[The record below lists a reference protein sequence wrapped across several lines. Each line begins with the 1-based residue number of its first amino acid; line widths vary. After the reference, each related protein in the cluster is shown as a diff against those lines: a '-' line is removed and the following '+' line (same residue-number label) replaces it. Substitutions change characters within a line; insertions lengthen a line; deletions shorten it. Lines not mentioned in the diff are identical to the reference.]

1 MRKYLISAAAA
12 VMAMVAVP
20 AQAQNSRI
28 VEEGGTGPY
37 KAIMME
43 EPTLTTHTVFRP
55 QDISKF
61 GKGNLLPVLVWGN
74 GGCANSPSGHINF
87 LNEVA
92 SQGYLI
98 VAIGPSNYQQQE
110 APRPGQTGDVPRMG
124 QGGGFGG
131 MGGGMPQMGGGM
143 GGQRPQGQGG
153 QGAPQR
159 QQGQGAPQGQ
169 RPQGGGMPGGMGG
182 GMPQMGGGMP
192 GGMGGGMPQMGGGG
206 MSMGDPA
213 GLKQALEWAI
223 AQNADKNS
231 PYYGKLDVDNIA
243 AAGMSCG
250 GLQALHMSDDARIK
264 TIMVMNS
271 GFFGTGESEDKAS
284 LAKMKQKSV
293 IWILGG
299 STDIAWENGN
309 DDFKRMSGSM
319 PACLVSL
326 DGIGHGG
333 TYMQPH
339 GGDYAKV
346 AAAWLNWWLKNDKEA
361 STMFTGNEPGVGKM
375 AGWTY
380 ERKNIK

>member
-1 MRKYLISAAAA
+1 MKKDLFFAVAA
-12 VMAMVAVP
+12 VMAFAFIP

-43 EPTLTTHTVFRP
+43 EATLTTHTIFRP
-55 QDISKF
+55 QDLSKF
-61 GKGNLLPVLVWGN
+61 GKKNLLPIIVWGN

-92 SQGYLI
+92 SQGFLI

-124 QGGGFGG
+124 GGMPGGMGGQRPQGAPQGGMGGGMPRMGG

-143 GGQRPQGQGG
+143 
-153 QGAPQR
+153 
-159 QQGQGAPQGQ
+159 
-169 RPQGGGMPGGMGG
+169 
-182 GMPQMGGGMP
+182 
-192 GGMGGGMPQMGGGG
+192 
-206 MSMGDPA
+206 SMGDPE

-231 PYYGKLDVDNIA
+231 PYYGKLDIDNIA

-264 TIMVMNS
+264 TILVMNS
-271 GFFGTGESEDKAS
+271 GYFGTDESEDKAS
-284 LAKMKQKSV
+284 LAKLKQKSI

-309 DDFKRMSGSM
+309 DDFKRMAGTM

-333 TYMQPH
+333 TYMQPN

-346 AAAWLNWWLKNDKEA
+346 AGAWLKWWLKGDKEA
-361 STMFTGNEPGVGKM
+361 STMFTGSEPGVSKM
-375 AGWTY
+375 AGWMI

>member
-1 MRKYLISAAAA
+1 MFHKNKHYFWNAKTIYTNYNHMRKYLFTAAAA
-12 VMAMVAVP
+12 LMAMVAVP

-28 VEEGGTGPY
+28 VEEGGSGPY

-43 EPTLTTHTVFRP
+43 ESTLTTHTIFRP
-55 QDISKF
+55 QDLSKF
-61 GKGNLLPVLVWGN
+61 DKKNLLPVIVWGN

-92 SQGYLI
+92 SQGFLI

-124 QGGGFGG
+124 QGGGMPGG
-131 MGGGMPQMGGGM
+131 MGGFGGGMPQMGG
-143 GGQRPQGQGG
+143 QRP
-153 QGAPQR
+153 
-159 QQGQGAPQGQ
+159 QGAPQGG
-169 RPQGGGMPGGMGG
+169 QGGGMPRMGMGG

-192 GGMGGGMPQMGGGG
+192 GGGGMGGG
-206 MSMGDPA
+206 MSMGDPE

-231 PYYGKLDVDNIA
+231 PYYGKLDLDNIA

-250 GLQALHMSDDARIK
+250 GLQALHMLDDARIK
-264 TIMVMNS
+264 TILVMNS
-271 GFFGTGESEDKAS
+271 GFFGTDESEDKAS

-309 DDFKRMSGSM
+309 DDFKRMSGTM

-333 TYMQPH
+333 TYMQPN

-346 AAAWLNWWLKNDKEA
+346 AGAWLKWWLKGDKEA
-361 STMFTGNEPGVGKM
+361 STMFTGSEPGVSKM
-375 AGWTY
+375 ANWSI

>member
-1 MRKYLISAAAA
+1 
-12 VMAMVAVP
+12 
-20 AQAQNSRI
+20 
-28 VEEGGTGPY
+28 
-37 KAIMME
+37 
-43 EPTLTTHTVFRP
+43 
-55 QDISKF
+55 
-61 GKGNLLPVLVWGN
+61 
-74 GGCANSPSGHINF
+74 
-87 LNEVA
+87 
-92 SQGYLI
+92 
-98 VAIGPSNYQQQE
+98 
-110 APRPGQTGDVPRMG
+110 
-124 QGGGFGG
+124 
-131 MGGGMPQMGGGM
+131 M
-143 GGQRPQGQGG
+143 GGQRPQGAPQGA

-159 QQGQGAPQGQ
+159 PQGQ
-169 RPQGGGMPGGMGG
+169 R
-182 GMPQMGGGMP
+182 PQMGGGMP
-192 GGMGGGMPQMGGGG
+192 GGMGGGM
-206 MSMGDPA
+206 SMGDPT

-346 AAAWLNWWLKNDKEA
+346 ATAWLNWWLKNDKES
-361 STMFTGNEPGVGKM
+361 STMFTGSEPGVGKM

>member
-1 MRKYLISAAAA
+1 MFHKNKHYFWNAKTIYTNYNHMRKYLFTAAAA
-12 VMAMVAVP
+12 LMAMVAVP

-28 VEEGGTGPY
+28 VEEGGSGPY

-43 EPTLTTHTVFRP
+43 ESTLTTHTIFRP
-55 QDISKF
+55 QDLSKF
-61 GKGNLLPVLVWGN
+61 DKKNLLPVIVWGN

-92 SQGYLI
+92 SQGFLI

-124 QGGGFGG
+124 QGGGMPGG
-131 MGGGMPQMGGGM
+131 MGGFGGGMPQMGG
-143 GGQRPQGQGG
+143 QRP
-153 QGAPQR
+153 
-159 QQGQGAPQGQ
+159 QGAPQGG
-169 RPQGGGMPGGMGG
+169 QGGGMPRMGMGG

-192 GGMGGGMPQMGGGG
+192 GGGGMGGG
-206 MSMGDPA
+206 MSMGDPE

-231 PYYGKLDVDNIA
+231 PYYGKLDLDNIA

-250 GLQALHMSDDARIK
+250 GLQALHMLDDARIK
-264 TIMVMNS
+264 TILVMNS
-271 GFFGTGESEDKAS
+271 GFFGTDESEDKAS

-309 DDFKRMSGSM
+309 DDFKRMSGTM

-333 TYMQPH
+333 TYMQPN

-346 AAAWLNWWLKNDKEA
+346 AGAWLKWWLKGDKEA
-361 STMFTGNEPGVGKM
+361 GTMFTGSEPGVSKM
-375 AGWTY
+375 ANWSI

>member
-1 MRKYLISAAAA
+1 MRYHLFLAAAA
-12 VMAMVAVP
+12 IMALAAVP
-20 AQAQNSRI
+20 VKAQNSRI
-28 VEEGGTGPY
+28 LEEGGTGPY

-43 EPTLTTHTVFRP
+43 EASLSTHTVFRP
-55 QDISKF
+55 QDLSKF
-61 GKGNLLPVLVWGN
+61 GNGNLLPVLVWGN
-74 GGCANSPSGHINF
+74 GGCANSPSGHVNF

-92 SQGYLI
+92 SQGFLI
-98 VAIGPSNYQQQE
+98 VAIGPSNYQQLE
-110 APRPGQTGDVPRMG
+110 GPRPGQTGAVPGAMP
-124 QGGGFGG
+124 GGR
-131 MGGGMPQMGGGM
+131 PQMPA
-143 GGQRPQGQGG
+143 GQRPQG
-153 QGAPQR
+153 
-159 QQGQGAPQGQ
+159 APQGGPGAP
-169 RPQGGGMPGGMGG
+169 RPQMPGGMPG

-192 GGMGGGMPQMGGGG
+192 QMGGDG
-206 MSMGDPA
+206 MSMGDPE

-223 AQNADKNS
+223 AQNADKDS

-271 GFFGTGESEDKAS
+271 GYFGGDESEDKAS
-284 LAKMKQKSV
+284 LNTMKQKSV

-309 DDFKRMSGSM
+309 DDFKRMSGTM
-319 PACLVSL
+319 PAFLCSL

-346 AAAWLNWWLKNDKEA
+346 ATAWLKWWLKGDTEA
-361 STMFTGNEPGVGKM
+361 SKMFTGADPGVGKM
-375 AGWTY
+375 QGWMY
-380 ERKNIK
+380 LRKNIQ